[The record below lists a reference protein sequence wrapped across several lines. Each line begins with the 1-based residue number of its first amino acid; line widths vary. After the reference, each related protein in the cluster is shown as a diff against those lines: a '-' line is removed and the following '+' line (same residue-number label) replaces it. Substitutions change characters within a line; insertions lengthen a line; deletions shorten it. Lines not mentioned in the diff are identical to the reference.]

1 VATTEEL
8 DTAIVAV
15 TIYPGQARI
24 TRRGRI
30 TLTSGRHTV
39 LVGGLPLGLD
49 QDSVRVNGLG
59 AATVSGVDVLTQRN
73 PRTPDARIAELTE
86 RRDALAKALIEL
98 SDADTV
104 EQSRAE
110 LIGEVVRKAGGTY
123 AKAFA
128 RQTVE
133 PAALAT
139 LADRIGDQ
147 FADVL
152 ARRRD
157 IADRR
162 QRIQEE
168 HDEVV
173 RELSGQRGQQ
183 PDRCAVAVELE
194 VAEEGSVELEVSYVV
209 GGASWTPSYDLR
221 LQGQSLRLTWF
232 GMITQST
239 GEDWPECPLQLSTAR
254 PAGTESIPEL
264 QPWYLDQAA
273 PPPPPAPGAP
283 APRMQRATFGGA
295 AAMAADG
302 FAKQAPAMELALAE
316 AQHGTVATTYRPS
329 RPVAV
334 PADGTA
340 HRTMVA
346 VLDLDAKLDHVV
358 VPLRSQDVY
367 LRATVTNSS
376 DHALLPGRAALFH
389 DAEFVGSTKL
399 EPWAPG
405 EELELALGVDDRV
418 RVERDLVRRKAGKSV
433 LGGAR
438 RQEAEYR
445 IKVANHTGQAAN
457 VTVLDQVPV
466 PVHEGIELRDVRFA
480 PEPDERTDLGEL
492 TWKLAMEPGQR
503 TEITFGFRVDVGKG
517 IVMSGWRD

>member
-1 VATTEEL
+1 MATSEEL
-8 DTAIVAV
+8 DTTIIAV
-15 TIYPGQARI
+15 TVYPGQARV
-24 TRRGRI
+24 TRRGGI
-30 TLTSGRHTV
+30 ALTSGRHTV

-49 QDSVRVNGLG
+49 RDSVRVNGLG

-73 PRTPDARIAELTE
+73 PRTPDARIAELTD
-86 RRDALAKALIEL
+86 RRDALSRALLEL
-98 SDADTV
+98 EDADTV

-110 LIGEVVRKAGGTY
+110 LIGEVVRKSGSTY

-128 RQTVE
+128 RQTIE
-133 PAALAT
+133 PVALSG
-139 LADRIGDQ
+139 LADRLGDQ
-147 FADVL
+147 LSDVL
-152 ARRRD
+152 GRRRD

-162 QRIQEE
+162 RRIQEE

-173 RELSGQRGQQ
+173 RELSGQHGQQ

-194 VAEEGSVELEVSYVV
+194 VAQDGDVELEVSYVV

-221 LQGQSLRLTWF
+221 LEGQSLRLTWF
-232 GMITQST
+232 AMITQST

-254 PAGTESIPEL
+254 PAGTKSIPEL
-264 QPWYLDQAA
+264 DPWYLDQAA
-273 PPPPPAPGAP
+273 PPPAPGAP
-283 APRMQRATFGGA
+283 AAPRMQRMAMTAAAVAADAYGA
-295 AAMAADG
+295 AA
-302 FAKQAPAMELALAE
+302 PVMETAVAE
-316 AQHGTVATTYRPS
+316 AEHGTVATTYRPN

-346 VLDLDAKLDHVV
+346 VVDLDATLDHVA

-367 LRATVTNSS
+367 LRATVTNGS

-389 DAEFVGSTKL
+389 DAEFVGSTRL

-405 EELELALGVDDRV
+405 EELELTLGVDDRV

-433 LGGAR
+433 LGTAR

-445 IKVANHTGQAAN
+445 IKVANHTGRPAK
-457 VTVLDQVPV
+457 VTVVDQLPV
-466 PVHEGIELRDVRFA
+466 PVHEGIELRDVRIS
-480 PEPDERTDLGEL
+480 PEPAERTDLGEL
-492 TWKLAMEPGQR
+492 TWKLPLDPGQS
-503 TEITFGFRVDVGKG
+503 TEITFGFRVDVAKG
-517 IVMSGWRD
+517 IAMSGWRD

>member
-1 VATTEEL
+1 MATSEEL
-8 DTAIVAV
+8 DTTIVAV
-15 TIYPGQARI
+15 TVYPGQARI
-24 TRRGRI
+24 TRRGSS

-49 QDSVRVNGLG
+49 RDSVRVNGLG

-73 PRTPDARIAELTE
+73 PRTPDTRIAELTE
-86 RRDALAKALIEL
+86 RRDALSRALLEL
-98 SDADTV
+98 EDADTV

-133 PAALAT
+133 PAALSG
-139 LADRIGDQ
+139 LADRLGDQ
-147 FADVL
+147 FSEVL

-162 QRIQEE
+162 MRIQEE

-173 RELSGQRGQQ
+173 RELSGQHGQQ

-194 VAEEGSVELEVSYVV
+194 VAQDGAVDLEVSYVV

-232 GMITQST
+232 GMISQST

-254 PAGTESIPEL
+254 PAGTQSIPEL
-264 QPWYLDQAA
+264 DPWYLDQVA
-273 PPPPPAPGAP
+273 PPPPPAPGGAP
-283 APRMQRATFGGA
+283 APRMQRMSMAGA
-295 AAMAADG
+295 AADTYG
-302 FAKQAPAMELALAE
+302 SMEVMKSAVAE
-316 AQHGTVATTYRPS
+316 AEHGTVATTYRPS

-334 PADGTA
+334 TADGTA

-346 VLDLDAKLDHVV
+346 VADLDAKLDHVA

-367 LRATVTNSS
+367 LRATVTNGS

-389 DAEFVGSTKL
+389 DAEFVGSTTL

-433 LGGAR
+433 LGSAR

-445 IKVANHTGQAAN
+445 IKVANHTGRPAQ
-457 VTVLDQVPV
+457 VTVVDQLPV
-466 PVHEGIELRDVRFA
+466 PVHEGIELRDVRIS
-480 PEPDERTDLGEL
+480 PEPQERTDLGEL
-492 TWKLAMEPGQR
+492 TWKLALDAGQS
-503 TEITFGFRVDVGKG
+503 TEITFGFRVDVAKNV
-517 IVMSGWRD
+517 VMSGWRD